1 MSIKWGYALNQ
12 WKPQFDDFVRR
23 RDHERA
29 LKTISIAGFTGV
41 ELAAG
46 SGRWEPF
53 GNPVQIAANFGSVPK
68 LLDFVRSCGV
78 DAVSSYYFD
87 PETRFGEN
95 LSHGHSALKTEDRD
109 SIVQKARWFAEALA
123 QVGGS
128 VLVVR
133 PAPSAWRQPEL
144 TQNDI
149 EVLAACWNAV
159 GKETSALGI
168 RTALHMD
175 FLSALRGGDALERLM
190 AATDPELVG
199 LVMDTGE
206 LAVSGIDALE
216 FLQKYGDRVW
226 HVQFKD
232 AAAVDSDNEYLAEHA
247 DHKLRQVGG
256 ARRVP
261 RWFLEPGQGSGLV
274 DFPVLT
280 AALTRG
286 GYTGWVVVETDPSPH
301 PATSALL
308 SGWYLK
314 NVLLS
319 V

>member
-1 MSIKWGYALNQ
+1 MSFKWGYALNQ

-29 LKTISIAGFTGV
+29 LKTISIAGFSGV
-41 ELAAG
+41 ELSAG

-53 GNPVQIAANFGSVPK
+53 GNPVQIAANFGSMPQ
-68 LLDFVRSCGV
+68 LLDFVRGCGL
-78 DAVSSYYFD
+78 DAISSYYFD
-87 PETRFGEN
+87 PEARFGED
-95 LSHGHSALKTEDRD
+95 LSHGHSALKVEDRD

-144 TQNDI
+144 TQEDI
-149 EVLAACWNAV
+149 DVLAACWNAV
-159 GKETSALGI
+159 GKETAALGI
-168 RTALHMD
+168 QTALHLD
-175 FLSALRGGDALERLM
+175 FLSALRAGNALERLM
-190 AATDPELVG
+190 TATDPAVVG
-199 LVMDTGE
+199 LAMDTGE
-206 LAVSGIDALE
+206 LAVSGIDAVG
-216 FLQKYGDRVW
+216 FLQQYRDRVW

-232 AAAVDSDNEYLAEHA
+232 AAAVDSDNEYLAPHA
-247 DHKLRQVGG
+247 DHQLRSIGG
-256 ARRVP
+256 ARSVP

-274 DFPVLT
+274 DFPALT
-280 AALTRG
+280 AALADG
-286 GYTGWVVVETDPSPH
+286 GYTGWIVVETDPSPH

-314 NVLLS
+314 NILLS

>member
-41 ELAAG
+41 ELTAG

-53 GNPVQIAANFGSVPK
+53 GNPVQIAANFGSVPN

-78 DAVSSYYFD
+78 EAVSSYYFD
-87 PETRFGEN
+87 PETRFGED
-95 LSHGHSALKTEDRD
+95 LSHGHSALEPEDRD
-109 SIVQKARWFAEALA
+109 SIVNKARWFAEALA
-123 QVGGS
+123 EAGGS

-144 TQNDI
+144 TQGDI
-149 EVLAACWNAV
+149 DVLAACWNAV
-159 GKETSALGI
+159 GKETAALGI
-168 RTALHMD
+168 QTALHLD
-175 FLSALRGGDALERLM
+175 FLSALRLGDSLERLV
-190 AATDPELVG
+190 AATDSALVG
-199 LVMDTGE
+199 LAMDTGE

-216 FLQKYGDRVW
+216 FLSKYGDRVW
-226 HVQFKD
+226 HVQFRD
-232 AAAVDSDNEYLAEHA
+232 AAAVDIDNEYLGEHA
-247 DHKLRQVGG
+247 DHMLRSIGG
-256 ARRVP
+256 ARSIP

-274 DFPVLT
+274 DFPAVTASLT
-280 AALTRG
+280 SR
-286 GYTGWVVVETDPSPH
+286 GYTGWVVFETDPSPH

-314 NVLLS
+314 NVLLPA
-319 V
+319 